1 MLQVLRLTII
11 LTMPV
16 LLWAG
21 WRVAPE
27 LISIANMRYLGAIF
41 ALVWVIAFHFLT
53 KTADLSSLSG
63 LSGHEYE
70 KLVLRLAHIRQ
81 RVWWIGGIALTCA
94 VLVWFIGSLPEASA
108 SPLAPLSVGFL
119 VGVGLSY
126 LLVLPGWFN
135 ELYAF
140 MDTIRVRNERNKRTE
155 AVLRQISDGRKAP
168 TGEATTGR

>member
-1 MLQVLRLTII
+1 MLQVLRLTVI

-16 LLWAG
+16 VLWAG
-21 WRVAPE
+21 WRVAPD
-27 LISIANMRYLGAIF
+27 LISIANMRYLGAVF
-41 ALVWVIAFHFLT
+41 TLVWAIALLFLT
-53 KTADLSSLSG
+53 KTADLSGLSG
-63 LSGHEYE
+63 LSGHEHE
-70 KLVLRLAHIRQ
+70 KLMLRLAHIRR

-94 VLVWFIGSLPEASA
+94 VLVWFVGSFPEAEA

-140 MDTIRVRNERNKRTE
+140 MDTIRLRNERNKRTE
-155 AVLRQISDGRKAP
+155 SALKQINDGKKAP
-168 TGEATTGR
+168 AGKAATGQ